1 MKNITAQEIIGYKG
15 GKVTKKY
22 MQMAHEMSKDS
33 TILIIKYN
41 YIKIASYLFLTIEV
55 AKIKRKD
62 NNECTF
68 LWENNGGLN

>member
-22 MQMAHEMSKDS
+22 MQMAHEMSKYS

-68 LWENNGGLN
+68 SWGE

>member
-1 MKNITAQEIIGYKG
+1 
-15 GKVTKKY
+15 
-22 MQMAHEMSKDS
+22 MQMAHEMSKYS

-62 NNECTF
+62 NNDYVHSH
-68 LWENNGGLN
+68 GRIMGD

>member
-22 MQMAHEMSKDS
+22 MQMAHEMSKYS

-62 NNECTF
+62 NNDCTL